1 MTKKEWQKKYPKPLQ
16 ELTLLDRFLFDT
28 AMEDPQICQNVL
40 GIILSEQKVSNV
52 TIGIAEKTLEPYYD
66 SRAVRLDLLAF
77 DESDTVYDAE
87 AQKENKGKRSTI
99 RRSRLYQA
107 HIDVNLLEP
116 GETNFGKL
124 NDTYVIFI
132 CPFDLFGYNKYKYTF
147 SMTCDEIPGLRMDD
161 GAIRIFLNT
170 HGENDNEVSKE
181 LIEFLHYVENSTD
194 DIQEIESP
202 RVKQLAKKVDNIK
215 SNQEVGVK
223 YMRMWEELF
232 DAKAEGRAEGKAEGK
247 WLSRIEQVRANLKK
261 GRSLDLIADFL
272 E

>member
-1 MTKKEWQKKYPKPLQ
+1 MTKKELQKKCPKPLQ

-28 AMEDPQICQNVL
+28 AMGDPQICQNVL
-40 GIILSEQKVSNV
+40 GIILNEQKVSNV

-87 AQKENKGKRSTI
+87 AQKKNKGKRSTI

-132 CPFDLFGYNKYKYTF
+132 CPFYLFGYNKYKYTF
-147 SMTCDEIPGLRMDD
+147 HMTCDEIPGLRMDD
-161 GAIRIFLNT
+161 
-170 HGENDNEVSKE
+170 
-181 LIEFLHYVENSTD
+181 
-194 DIQEIESP
+194 
-202 RVKQLAKKVDNIK
+202 IK

-223 YMRMWEELF
+223 YMRMWEELY
-232 DAKAEGRAEGKAEGK
+232 DAKAMGRAEGKAEGK
-247 WLSRIEQVRANLKK
+247 WLSRIEQIRANLKK

-272 E
+272 EEKQENVVLISNLLNENPQADNEEILELLLDSLSKEDADVVL